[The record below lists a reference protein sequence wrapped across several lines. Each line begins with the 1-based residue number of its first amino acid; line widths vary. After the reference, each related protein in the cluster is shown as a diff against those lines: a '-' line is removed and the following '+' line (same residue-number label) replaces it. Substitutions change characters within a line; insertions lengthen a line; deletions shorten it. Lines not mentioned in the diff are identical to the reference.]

1 MDQMLVWALIHDEI
15 SRRNRKRK
23 PPVYGD
29 PFWGDGWGVLRTMW
43 AGLDDRLERDRVN
56 GCR

>member
-1 MDQMLVWALIHDEI
+1 MDQMLIWALLHDEM

-23 PPVYGD
+23 HLTPDD

-43 AGLDDRLERDRVN
+43 GLDRPHPRNRDGVS
-56 GCR
+56 